1 MKIKRIISQHRR
13 DFRADYECEHCGFVD
28 ENQSGYDDAYFHRQI
43 IPNIKCRVCN
53 KKAGDNYRPLATKY
67 PEGLQV

>member
-13 DFRADYECEHCGFVD
+13 DFCADYECEHCGFVD
-28 ENQSGYDDAYFHRQI
+28 EDQSGYDNAHFHREV
-43 IPNIKCRVCN
+43 IPNMDCPKCK
-53 KKAGDNYRPLATKY
+53 KKAGDNYSPLATKY